1 MAAKKGGTTKQRHD
15 SAARPFQDEQRIF
28 YAQKQRYRMV
38 HAQRR
43 GGKPMTNCPEC
54 GGNVPAEAVE
64 RGEILPCPDCG
75 AQLEV
80 RELAPLTLTLAPEI
94 QEDWGE

>member
-1 MAAKKGGTTKQRHD
+1 MASGAVLFWRK
-15 SAARPFQDEQRIF
+15 
-28 YAQKQRYRMV
+28 
-38 HAQRR
+38 R
-43 GGKPMTNCPEC
+43 GDNNMATLVATCPEC
-54 GGNVPAEAVE
+54 GGDVPAETVE

-80 RELAPLTLTLAPEI
+80 RATAPLTLTLAPEI